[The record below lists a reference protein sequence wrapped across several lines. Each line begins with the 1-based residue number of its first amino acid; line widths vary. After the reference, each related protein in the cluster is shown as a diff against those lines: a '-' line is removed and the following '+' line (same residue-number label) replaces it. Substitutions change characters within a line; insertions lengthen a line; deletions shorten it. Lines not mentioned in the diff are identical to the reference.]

1 MNILIIKFAALGD
14 VLRTTPLLRA
24 LKARYADSHISWLT
38 ENPSASILKGNQL
51 INKVYIY
58 DNGLPAELKA
68 REFDLLI
75 NLDKD
80 KSAIALAEEIG
91 SKQKRGFGRDNGG
104 SLRPFDKDSEYAYR
118 LGIDDELKFRR
129 NKKTYQE
136 ISFEQAGLEYS
147 GEEYLL
153 NLDQNDVDYIGGGLK
168 EKGLSKGVAVIGIAT
183 GCGSAFCGKSLPN
196 GYYVKIIDGLNV
208 IEGLQVLLLG
218 GPREVDKNKRILA
231 EIESKI
237 IDTGCDNTIGQY
249 AAIVDR
255 CDLVLT
261 GDTLTLHIAI
271 ALEKRAVAF
280 FGSTAPVEIELYNRG
295 IKLLPS
301 IECAPCYKREC
312 SIDEECMKQFTPD
325 IILSHMYY
333 LQNST

>member
-153 NLDQNDVDYIGGGLK
+153 NLDQNDIDCIGECLR
-168 EKGLSKGVAVIGIAT
+168 EKGLSKGTAAIGITT
-183 GCGSAFCGKSLPN
+183 GCGSAFCGKSLPR
-196 GYYVKIIDGLNV
+196 GYYVGIIDGLNA
-208 IEGLQVLLLG
+208 IEGMQVLLLG
-218 GPREVDKNKRILA
+218 GPREVDKNRRILA
-231 EIESKI
+231 EIKSKV

-271 ALEKRAVAF
+271 ALKKRLVAF
-280 FGSTAPVEIELYNRG
+280 FGSTAPAEIELYNRG
-295 IKLLPS
+295 IKLLS
-301 IECAPCYKREC
+301 DIECAPCYKKEC
-312 SIDEECMKQFTPD
+312 SIDEECMKQFTPE

>member
-24 LKARYADSHISWLT
+24 LKSKYADSSISWLT

-51 INKVYIY
+51 IDKIYIY
-58 DNGLPAELKA
+58 DNGLPAELKG

-80 KSAIALAEEIG
+80 KGAIASAEEIC
-91 SKQKRGFGRDNGG
+91 SKEKKGFGRDSGG

-118 LGIDDELKFRR
+118 LGIDDELKFRK
-129 NKKTYQE
+129 NEKTYQE
-136 ISFEQAGLEYS
+136 ISFEQAGLKYS

-153 NLDQNDVDYIGGGLK
+153 NLDQNDVDHIDKSLR
-168 EKGLSKGVAVIGIAT
+168 EKGLSKGVAAIGIAT
-183 GCGSAFCGKSLPN
+183 GCGTAFCGKSLPN
-196 GYYVKIIDGLNV
+196 DYYVKIIDSLNS

-218 GPREVDKNKRILA
+218 GQREVDKNKRILA

-237 IDTGCDNTIGQY
+237 IDTGCDNAIGQY
-249 AAIVDR
+249 AAIIDR

-271 ALEKRAVAF
+271 ALGKRVVVF
-280 FGSTAPVEIELYNRG
+280 FGSTTPAEIELYNRG
-295 IKLLPS
+295 IKLLPH
-301 IECAPCYKREC
+301 IECAPCYKKEC
-312 SIDEECMKQFTPD
+312 PIDQDCMKQFTPE
-325 IILSHMYY
+325 ILLPHLKAIS
-333 LQNST
+333 